1 MKKTDKLAV
10 IEQLTNEI
18 NSYNHFYIADISGLN
33 AEVTSNLR
41 RLCNKREVKLV
52 VVKNTL
58 LRKALENSNKET
70 SELYDVL
77 KDTTSVLFSNTGN
90 VPAKLIKEFA
100 KKNKKP
106 VFKAAFVEECAY
118 IGESQLDALI
128 DIKSKEELIGGIIN
142 MLQSPIKNVVSALQS
157 GGQTIAGVLK
167 TLEERTA

>member
-1 MKKTDKLAV
+1 MKKSDKLAV

-58 LRKALENSNKET
+58 FRKALENSTKET

-90 VPAKLIKEFA
+90 VPAKLIKEFS

-106 VFKAAFVEECAY
+106 IFKAAFVEECTY
-118 IGESQLDALI
+118 IGENQLDSLV

-142 MLQSPIKNVVSALQS
+142 MLQSPMKNVVSALQS
-157 GGQTIAGVLK
+157 GGQTISGILK
-167 TLEERTA
+167 TLEQRTA

>member
-1 MKKTDKLAV
+1 MKRSEKLGV

-41 RLCNKREVKLV
+41 RLCDKREVKLV

-58 LRKALENSNKET
+58 FRKALENSKKET
-70 SELYDVL
+70 AELYDVL
-77 KDTTSVLFSNTGN
+77 KDTTSVMFSNTGN

-118 IGESQLDALI
+118 IGENQLDALV
-128 DIKSKEELIGGIIN
+128 DIKSKEELIGGIITL
-142 MLQSPIKNVVSALQS
+142 LQSPMKNVVSALQS
-157 GGQTIAGVLK
+157 GGQTISGVLK
-167 TLEERTA
+167 TLEQRNA

>member
-1 MKKTDKLAV
+1 MKRSDKLEV

-18 NSYNHFYIADISGLN
+18 NSYSHFYIADISGLN
-33 AEVTSNLR
+33 AEITSNLR

-58 LRKALENSNKET
+58 LRKALENSTKET

-77 KDTTSVLFSNTGN
+77 KDTTSVMFSNTGN

-118 IGESQLDALI
+118 IGEDQLDALV
-128 DIKSKEELIGGIIN
+128 DIKSKEELIGGIITL
-142 MLQSPIKNVVSALQS
+142 LQSPMKNVVSALQS
-157 GGQTIAGVLK
+157 GGQTISGVLK
-167 TLEERTA
+167 TLEQRNA

>member
-1 MKKTDKLAV
+1 MKRSEKLEV

-18 NSYNHFYIADISGLN
+18 NSYSHFYIADISGLN
-33 AEVTSNLR
+33 AEVTGNLR

-58 LRKALENSNKET
+58 LRKALENSAKNTE
-70 SELYDVL
+70 ELYDVL
-77 KDTTSVLFSNTGN
+77 KDNTSVLFSNTGN

-100 KKNKKP
+100 KKNKRP
-106 VFKAAFVEECAY
+106 IFKAAFVEECAY
-118 IGESQLDALI
+118 IGESQLDALV
-128 DIKSKEELIGGIIN
+128 DIKSKEELIGGIIS

-167 TLEERTA
+167 TLEERNA

>member
-1 MKKTDKLAV
+1 MKRSDKLEV

-33 AEVTSNLR
+33 AEVTSDLR

-58 LRKALENSNKET
+58 LRIALENSNKN
-70 SELYDVL
+70 SAELYDVL
-77 KDTTSVLFSNTGN
+77 KDNTSVLFSNTGN
-90 VPAKLIKEFA
+90 VPAKLIKEFS

-118 IGESQLDALI
+118 IGENQLDALI
-128 DIKSKEELIGGIIN
+128 DIKSKEELIGGIITL
-142 MLQSPIKNVVSALQS
+142 LQSPMKNVVSALQS
-157 GGQTIAGVLK
+157 GGQTISGVLK
-167 TLEERTA
+167 TLEQRTA

>member
-1 MKKTDKLAV
+1 MKRSVKLEV

-18 NSYNHFYIADISGLN
+18 NSYSHFYIADISGLN

-52 VVKNTL
+52 VVKNKL
-58 LRKALENSNKET
+58 FRKALENSAKDT

-77 KDTTSVLFSNTGN
+77 KDSTSVLFSNIGN
-90 VPAKLIKEFA
+90 VPAKLIKEFS

-106 VFKAAFVEECAY
+106 VFKAAFVEECTY
-118 IGESQLDALI
+118 IGESQLDVLI
-128 DIKSKEELIGGIIN
+128 DIKSKEELIGGIIS

-157 GGQTIAGVLK
+157 GGQILSGVLK
-167 TLEERTA
+167 TLEQRSA

>member
-1 MKKTDKLAV
+1 MKRSDKLEV

-58 LRKALENSNKET
+58 LRKALENSNKNT
-70 SELYDVL
+70 AELYDVL
-77 KDTTSVLFSNTGN
+77 KDNTSVLFSNTGN
-90 VPAKLIKEFA
+90 VPAKLIKEFS

-118 IGESQLDALI
+118 IGENQLDALV
-128 DIKSKEELIGGIIN
+128 DIKSKEELIGGIITL
-142 MLQSPIKNVVSALQS
+142 LQSPMKNVVSALQS
-157 GGQTIAGVLK
+157 GGQTISGVLK
-167 TLEERTA
+167 TLEQRTA

>member
-1 MKKTDKLAV
+1 MKRSEKLEV

-18 NSYNHFYIADISGLN
+18 NSYSHFYIADISGLN
-33 AEVTSNLR
+33 AEVTGNLR

-58 LRKALENSNKET
+58 LRQALENSTKNT
-70 SELYDVL
+70 AELYDVL
-77 KDTTSVLFSNTGN
+77 KDSTSVLFSNTGN

-118 IGESQLDALI
+118 IGESQLDALV

-167 TLEERTA
+167 TLEERQA